1 MKKMKSRLKLLRDE
15 QNLSQDALR
24 RHGVPQSTLSRW
36 ENSGAPK
43 QFGALIG
50 VARAYGVST
59 DYLLGL
65 TDDPSPP
72 DAENQMLEM
81 FDQLSQAR
89 KADLIGIAD
98 QWLLEESP
106 EYRAQQ
112 WVQLEQMAA
121 GIQDKETRMR
131 ALSVLRDILGE
142 LVQE

>member
-1 MKKMKSRLKLLRDE
+1 MRNMKSRLRSLRDE

-36 ENSGAPK
+36 ETTGAPK
-43 QFGALIG
+43 QFDALIG

-72 DAENQMLEM
+72 EVENRLLNM

-89 KADLIGIAD
+89 RTDLISIAD
-98 QWLLEESP
+98 QWLLEESA

-112 WVQLEQMAA
+112 WVQLEQMAE
-121 GIQDKETRMR
+121 GIPDEETRRR
-131 ALSVLRDILGE
+131 ALSILRDILGE
-142 LVQE
+142 LAQE